1 MTVRDFYFKF
11 QDAASAAA
19 ELGKLGFYR
28 RADGELTHESRDVSI
43 DEIGVIHQPTGEM
56 VVIEGDDVAITA
68 PIDGHH
74 INIRTLD
81 DSIAEQLTAIS
92 QQVFPATPV
101 QRWA

>member
-11 QDAASAAA
+11 QDADSAAA
-19 ELGKLGFYR
+19 TLGELGFYR
-28 RADGELTHESRDVSI
+28 CADGELTHDNRAVSV
-43 DEIGVIHQPTGEM
+43 DEVGVIHQPTGEM
-56 VVIEGDDVAITA
+56 VVIEGNDVAVTA
-68 PIDGHH
+68 PVDGHH

-81 DSIAEQLTAIS
+81 DSIAEQLAAIS